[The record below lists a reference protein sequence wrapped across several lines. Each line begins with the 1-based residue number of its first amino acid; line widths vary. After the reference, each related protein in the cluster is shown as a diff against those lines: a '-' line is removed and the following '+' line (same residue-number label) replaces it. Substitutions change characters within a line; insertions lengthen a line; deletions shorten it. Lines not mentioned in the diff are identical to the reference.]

1 MNINKYLIYIL
12 INQFPISLFL
22 IWWKPGMV
30 EVSSQGA
37 LFHCAQK
44 SSLTLIF
51 TRDTQYLCVLKLKRL
66 PASYWLEKRN
76 IHYYQLSI
84 SCKYSGLASSPP
96 PSLHCLPPIS
106 GLLVTFS
113 MKCKYSKSL
122 FNIYIYIFPEWVKI
136 HLYYRLVNF
145 TKNTKPRMRFDVMA
159 INHIQ

>member
-76 IHYYQLSI
+76 IHLVANIQ
-84 SCKYSGLASSPP
+84 GWPP
-96 PSLHCLPPIS
+96 PHHPLCTASLPSLVS
-106 GLLVTFS
+106 LLHFQWSANTLNHF
-113 MKCKYSKSL
+113 L
-122 FNIYIYIFPEWVKI
+122 IYIYIYFLNEWKFI
-136 HLYYRLVNF
+136 YIIDL
-145 TKNTKPRMRFDVMA
+145 
-159 INHIQ
+159 